1 MPRPDDIRLYFQTI
15 TAKQA
20 RQLLANHRWN
30 GQPVDHVR
38 IIIEYIY
45 IYVCVCRPVKKTDL
59 VFLEL
64 KLKHDIIEK

>member
-45 IYVCVCRPVKKTDL
+45 ICVCVSTCQKNRL
-59 VFLEL
+59 GLFG
-64 KLKHDIIEK
+64 IEVET